1 MIIKKNEIACKLCG
15 NIIESTHR
23 HDFKYCLCGEV
34 FVDGGLDY
42 LRRGANWNDNIMELS
57 DYDDDEAT

>member
-23 HDFKYCLCGEV
+23 HDFKWCLCGEV
-34 FVDGGLDY
+34 FVDGGLEY
-42 LRRGANWNDNIMELS
+42 LRRGGKNLDNIMELS
-57 DYDDDEAT
+57 DYDDDAT